1 LIFLRDGQAGN
12 RLAWA
17 LDAPPTMYLAK
28 IYSKAH
34 QLAFVVLG
42 HCKSANEVILEI
54 DLFMLDTGIKLP
66 AKIQTEIISKQQWQ
80 NMVLLKFSLHP
91 AAIFQSKTGSYGDW
105 LILDGNDELLE
116 KIKIKV
122 FKKED

>member
-1 LIFLRDGQAGN
+1 
-12 RLAWA
+12 
-17 LDAPPTMYLAK
+17 MYLAK

-42 HCKSANEVILEI
+42 HCKTANEVILEI

-66 AKIQTEIISKQQWQ
+66 PKIQTEIISKFEWQ
-80 NMVLLKFSLHP
+80 NMVLLKFALHP
-91 AAIFQSKTGSYGDW
+91 AEVFDAKSGGYGDW

-122 FKKED
+122 FKKEDSK